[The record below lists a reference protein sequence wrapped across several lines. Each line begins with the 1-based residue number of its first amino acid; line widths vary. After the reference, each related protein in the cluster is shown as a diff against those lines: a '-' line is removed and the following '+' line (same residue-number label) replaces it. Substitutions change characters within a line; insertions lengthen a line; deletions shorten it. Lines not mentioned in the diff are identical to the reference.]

1 MAGNTVN
8 DQLNIRL
15 TGDLIVA
22 RLRGEPTPELLRECQ
37 EQVLLLAR
45 GNPLGRVL
53 YDARQMTP
61 PSVEVPWA
69 QRHLDENIGAVRLR
83 RAIVVPDSRLAF
95 LARLAF
101 GESDYRVFYDDIA
114 AATDWLSDS
123 A

>member
-1 MAGNTVN
+1 MNE
-8 DQLNIRL
+8 QLNIHV
-15 TGDLIVA
+15 TGPLIVA
-22 RLRGEPTPELLRECQ
+22 RLSGEPTPELLRECQ
-37 EQVLLLAR
+37 EQVLLLTL
-45 GNPLGRVL
+45 GSPVGRVL

-69 QRHLDENIGAVRLR
+69 QRHLDENIGDVRLR
-83 RAIVVPDSRLAF
+83 RAIVVTNARLAF

-114 AATDWLSDS
+114 AATQWLSDG